1 MKIHKRKDKINI
13 ADRLNK
19 KVWTLIVF
27 CHEEVTPYDGIQKLK
42 KCQKVFEHFK
52 LIILCLKKSKGFQKT
67 LYIFWV
73 IFLFLYDVIR
83 NILHGHIEFY

>member
-42 KCQKVFEHFK
+42 KCRKSY
-52 LIILCLKKSKGFQKT
+52 KK
-67 LYIFWV
+67 
-73 IFLFLYDVIR
+73 FL
-83 NILHGHIEFY
+83 NILN